1 MPILCQNAFT
11 KSLFFQHGFD
21 HPPTPPLLN
30 NVKKTA
36 RLVKRHIPNY
46 SPLPCST
53 RLSKLLL
60 RGNPGGSLALQH
72 PLKIRSEPTISY
84 LFCLSN
90 LECGDGD
97 PTLPIVEV
105 GHRPIDGEG
114 EAHQGHQGPHQSVH
128 QGQGPVDRFTLR
140 KIRLEESFQFPS
152 THIGGWQ
159 NMPILFK
166 LWFLDVQ
173 LQKSK

>member
-114 EAHQGHQGPHQSVH
+114 ETHEGHQGPHQSVH
-128 QGQGPVDRFTLR
+128 QGQGPVRTDSFYNPKLSNLRFLTGTDFYETLR
-140 KIRLEESFQFPS
+140 GYKGRTKIYANQYTLIS
-152 THIGGWQ
+152 
-159 NMPILFK
+159 
-166 LWFLDVQ
+166 
-173 LQKSK
+173 